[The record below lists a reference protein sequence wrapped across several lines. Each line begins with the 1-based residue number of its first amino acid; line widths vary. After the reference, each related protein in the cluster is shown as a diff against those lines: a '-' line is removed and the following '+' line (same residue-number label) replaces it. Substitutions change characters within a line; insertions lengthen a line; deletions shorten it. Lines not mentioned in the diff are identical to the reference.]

1 MTLHIAL
8 IEPRSPGGLA
18 AVARLCAETDTP
30 LHLIGDLPEG
40 GVAGA
45 PGTPEVDLWHHAD
58 WFAFRDAIS
67 RPRSLYFTPDAEREL
82 AEAPFAPNSVLIFG
96 DEEAGLPPR
105 IVEKHARWCFR
116 MPVGRGRDGWAAGV
130 RAVLEAGRDAG
141 GGGAVG
147 AAARPGRRRRR

>member
-8 IEPRSPGGLA
+8 IDPQGSRGLE

-30 LHLIGDLPEG
+30 LHVIGDLP
-40 GVAGA
+40 AGDA
-45 PGTPEVDLWHHAD
+45 AAALRDPAVDLWHHPD

-96 DEEAGLPPR
+96 DEASGLPPR

-116 MPVGRGRDGWAAGV
+116 LPVARGKDGWVEGV
-130 RAVLEAGRDAG
+130 RAVLEAGRG
-141 GGGAVG
+141 EGS
-147 AAARPGRRRRR
+147 AASPPRAARRRRR